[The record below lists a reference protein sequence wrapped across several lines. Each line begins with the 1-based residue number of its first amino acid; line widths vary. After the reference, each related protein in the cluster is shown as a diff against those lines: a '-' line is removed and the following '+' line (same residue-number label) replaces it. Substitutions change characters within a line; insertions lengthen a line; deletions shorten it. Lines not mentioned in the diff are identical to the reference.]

1 MDTNKYDHQSQEDF
15 YNGKEDYKKGYIT
28 FENVLIFSQIVLGSI
43 ILYPLKYAH
52 IPFVS
57 IIYVLF
63 VVIMLAFVLRKHLC
77 THCYYY
83 GKNCHCGWGK
93 LSSALY
99 NARSGKYKFGGK
111 LAALT
116 WGISIL
122 LPLIAIPFLLY
133 FGLPHIQYSI
143 YLYISF
149 VAVIAIN
156 GYFHVKDC
164 KECKMRYICPGSAAK
179 KQKNS

>member
-1 MDTNKYDHQSQEDF
+1 MDTNKYDHQSQEYF
-15 YNGKEDYKKGYIT
+15 HNGKEDYKKGYIT

-99 NARSGKYKFGGK
+99 NVRSGKYKFGGK

-133 FGLPHIQYSI
+133 FELSYIQNTA
-143 YLYISF
+143 YLYILF
-149 VAVIAIN
+149 LAVVAIN
-156 GYFHVKDC
+156 GYFHAKDC
-164 KECKMRYICPGSAAK
+164 KDCKMRYICPGSAAK
-179 KQKNS
+179 KQKNG